1 MSAGRRNR
9 LITIQRPLVTVSATG
24 STTEAWETYVTLWA
38 EMKDR
43 TTTGVENEH
52 AGSTLSI
59 RRVDWVIRQT
69 AGITSS
75 MRILYDNVVWDILAI
90 NSLSYD
96 RNRMQIVTEQRGQI
110 TDADLVTCPTMCEQI
125 ALADAQDI
133 VDCLSNEQEDA
144 IEAIICPI
152 SQDATFTLNST
163 EVGTAAGGDTLNVQV
178 LQGGNPVGS
187 LVNDDWVVPAC
198 EDATYSNGGAFTQAI
213 ASGATY
219 TAPQITVTDVDGSTR
234 SSLPN
239 IGVVCEWKTV
249 NVRSSDGVQ
258 VTSIASYPA
267 GGNYDVLN
275 LRYFNKNGSTFATIA
290 HRSLI
295 RLTNADF
302 ASVVNDSPNSNQ
314 ANLTIDVDVPLVNS
328 NGDSVGSNITD
339 LFNPAEVDDVNLTD
353 DNGAVGSYPMPTS
366 LVIDGEVDSASYLSG
381 TLTIVPIS
389 CPSPSGILYRQII
402 PSMPDVTRS
411 TRVDDSQGLFFSG
424 YYDRVQNLTP
434 VSIAEIDY
442 TAEQSDVR
450 VTPATGTLSTDN
462 VSPTILKSNNDF
474 GNKFRFTDSL
484 GNASDATVGSN
495 LWAHVD
501 WLNHSFTGAIADYV
515 IDHLTGDGYYIK
527 YLLDGVLYN
536 KDVAFGTGQSWDDW
550 INFISTFTYGGFS
563 DWVIIDA
570 STDRPHYSKCNPCT
584 VWADNFFRTSRA
596 TGEIAGQTDNRTS
609 MMTGENAA
617 ASLNSYTGINDSSN
631 NDMLLDFL
639 KSATSG
645 FAGRIMNIF
654 VMRKHY

>member
-133 VDCLSNEQEDA
+133 VDCLSAEQEDA

-187 LVNDDWVVPAC
+187 LVNDDWVIPTC

-219 TAPQITVTDVDGSTR
+219 TAPQITITDVDGSTR

-258 VTSIASYPA
+258 VTSIVSYPA
-267 GGNYDVLN
+267 GGNYDVLT
-275 LRYFNKNGSTFATIA
+275 LRYANKNGSIFTTIP
-290 HRSLI
+290 HRSFI
-295 RLTNADF
+295 RLTNANF

-353 DNGAVGSYPMPTS
+353 DNGAVGSYPMPTTI
-366 LVIDGEVDSASYLSG
+366 VFDGEVDTASYSAG
-381 TLTIVPIS
+381 VLTIVPVVAG
-389 CPSPSGILYRQII
+389 CPALIYQRSLFRGVAPSYDDYDLGWQITNGTYNYGN
-402 PSMPDVTRS
+402 PQG
-411 TRVDDSQGLFFSG
+411 TRVGL
-424 YYDRVQNLTP
+424 
-434 VSIAEIDY
+434 DY
-442 TAEQSDVR
+442 TDANPFYH
-450 VTPATGTLSTDN
+450 VTPNNAF
-462 VSPTILKSNNDF
+462 SNNT
-474 GNKFRFTDSL
+474 RYTDSE
-484 GNASDATVGSN
+484 GNGAADGLAQFATIN
-495 LWAHVD
+495 WAVD
-501 WLNHSFTGAIADYV
+501 RPNAIPYYV
-515 IDHLTGDGYYIK
+515 IDHLTGLAWIIVKIGYQETWANA
-527 YLLDGVLYN
+527 LDTCHNY
-536 KDVAFGTGQSWDDW
+536 S
-550 INFISTFTYGGFS
+550 YGGF
-563 DWVIIDA
+563 
-570 STDRPHYSKCNPCT
+570 TDYRMPS
-584 VWADNFFRTSRA
+584 
-596 TGEIAGQTDNRTS
+596 TGEIEDVLNTSSVTQFFGAGNIFFRSNDLVVSGGNESSIWLNTTNVANTAQC
-609 MMTGENAA
+609 NA
-617 ASLNSYTGINDSSN
+617 LNDSGDITRSS
-631 NDMLLDFL
+631 
-639 KSATSG
+639 KVATTARG
-645 FAGRIMNIF
+645 TYAVRT
-654 VMRKHY
+654 HYP

>member
-133 VDCLSNEQEDA
+133 VDCLSAEQEDA

-187 LVNDDWVVPAC
+187 LVNDDWIVPAC

-219 TAPQITVTDVDGSTR
+219 TAPQITITDVDGSTR

-258 VTSIASYPA
+258 VTSIVSYPA
-267 GGNYDVLN
+267 GGNYDVLT
-275 LRYFNKNGSTFATIA
+275 LRYANKNGSIFATIP
-290 HRSLI
+290 HRSFI
-295 RLTNADF
+295 RLTNANF

-353 DNGAVGSYPMPTS
+353 DNGAVGSYPMPTTI
-366 LVIDGEVDSASYLSG
+366 VFDGEVDSASYASG
-381 TLTIVPIS
+381 TLTIVPTAGVT
-389 CPSPSGILYRQII
+389 PSGIAYL
-402 PSMPDVTRS
+402 D
-411 TRVDDSQGLFFSG
+411 L
-424 YYDRVQNLTP
+424 
-434 VSIAEIDY
+434 
-442 TAEQSDVR
+442 
-450 VTPATGTLSTDN
+450 TPATTLVDGSASGLDTVALWQSGSYTITNPANPAVFARLDPTDAAR
-462 VSPTILKSNNDF
+462 TTLINDNFF
-474 GNKFRFTDSL
+474 GNKYRYTD
-484 GNASDATVGSN
+484 TVGNPSS
-495 LWAHVD
+495 VGTSVPSRID
-501 WLNHSFTGAIADYV
+501 WLNHNWSGAVSYIV
-515 IDHLTGDGYYIK
+515 IDHLCKAMYWVQYLDNAGKIDISTTATGDTWYNWLTYIAGVTLGGY
-527 YLLDGVLYN
+527 
-536 KDVAFGTGQSWDDW
+536 TGWLPIMLNTQLPHAAACDAGDTNYKSF
-550 INFISTFTYGGFS
+550 FISHSSG
-563 DWVIIDA
+563 
-570 STDRPHYSKCNPCT
+570 
-584 VWADNFFRTSRA
+584 
-596 TGEIAGQTDNRTS
+596 NRLQIL
-609 MMTGENAA
+609 TGENYTATRFYPFIDSA
-617 ASLNSYTGINDSSN
+617 NGSLISSLGTSDASLKAG
-631 NDMLLDFL
+631 
-639 KSATSG
+639 TSG
-645 FAGRIMNIF
+645 FRATLTNIFAMRIMTDAEIAALTP
-654 VMRKHY
+654 

>member
-187 LVNDDWVVPAC
+187 LVNDDWVIPTC

-239 IGVVCEWKTV
+239 IGVVCDFKTI

-258 VTSIASYPA
+258 VTSIVSYPA

-275 LRYFNKNGSTFATIA
+275 LRYANKNGSIFTTIA
-290 HRSLI
+290 QRSLI

-353 DNGAVGSYPMPTS
+353 DNGAVGSYPAPTS
-366 LVIDGEVDSASYLSG
+366 IVFDGEVDSASYASG
-381 TLTIVPIS
+381 TLTIVPTAGVT
-389 CPSPSGILYRQII
+389 PSGIAYL
-402 PSMPDVTRS
+402 D
-411 TRVDDSQGLFFSG
+411 L
-424 YYDRVQNLTP
+424 
-434 VSIAEIDY
+434 
-442 TAEQSDVR
+442 
-450 VTPATGTLSTDN
+450 TPATTLVDGSASGLDTVALWQSGSYTITNPANPAVFARLDPTDAAR
-462 VSPTILKSNNDF
+462 TTLLNDNFF
-474 GNKFRFTDSL
+474 GNKYRYTD
-484 GNASDATVGSN
+484 TVGNPSS
-495 LWAHVD
+495 VGTSVPSRID
-501 WLNHSFTGAIADYV
+501 WLNHNWTGAVSYIV
-515 IDHLTGDGYYIK
+515 IDHLFKVMYWIQYIDNAGKIDISTTATGDTWYNWLTYINGVTLGGY
-527 YLLDGVLYN
+527 
-536 KDVAFGTGQSWDDW
+536 TGWLPIMLNTQLPHAAACDAGDTDYKSF
-550 INFISTFTYGGFS
+550 FISHSSG
-563 DWVIIDA
+563 
-570 STDRPHYSKCNPCT
+570 
-584 VWADNFFRTSRA
+584 
-596 TGEIAGQTDNRTS
+596 NRLQIL
-609 MMTGENAA
+609 TGENYTATRFYPFIDSA
-617 ASLNSYTGINDSSN
+617 NGSLISSLGTSDASLKAG
-631 NDMLLDFL
+631 
-639 KSATSG
+639 ASG
-645 FAGRIMNIF
+645 FRADLTNIYAMRIMTDAEIAALTP
-654 VMRKHY
+654 

>member
-133 VDCLSNEQEDA
+133 VDCLSQEQEDA

-187 LVNDDWVVPAC
+187 LVNDDWIVPAC

-219 TAPQITVTDVDGSTR
+219 TASQITVTDVDGSTR

-258 VTSIASYPA
+258 VTSISSYPA

-275 LRYFNKNGSTFATIA
+275 LRYANKNGSIFTTIA
-290 HRSLI
+290 QRSLI

-353 DNGAVGSYPMPTS
+353 DNGAVGSYPAPTS
-366 LVIDGEVDSASYLSG
+366 IVFDGEVDSASYASG
-381 TLTIVPIS
+381 TLTIVPTAGVT
-389 CPSPSGILYRQII
+389 PSGIAYL
-402 PSMPDVTRS
+402 D
-411 TRVDDSQGLFFSG
+411 L
-424 YYDRVQNLTP
+424 
-434 VSIAEIDY
+434 
-442 TAEQSDVR
+442 
-450 VTPATGTLSTDN
+450 TPATTLVDGSASGLDTVALWQSGSYTITNPANPAVFARLDPTDAAR
-462 VSPTILKSNNDF
+462 TTLLNDNFF
-474 GNKFRFTDSL
+474 GNKYRYTD
-484 GNASDATVGSN
+484 TVGNPSS
-495 LWAHVD
+495 VGTSVPSRID
-501 WLNHSFTGAIADYV
+501 WLNHNWTGAVSYIV
-515 IDHLTGDGYYIK
+515 IDHLFKVMYWVQYIDNAGKIDISTTATGDTWYNWLTYIAGVTLGGY
-527 YLLDGVLYN
+527 
-536 KDVAFGTGQSWDDW
+536 TGWLPIMLNTQLPHAAACDAGDTDYKSF
-550 INFISTFTYGGFS
+550 FISHSSG
-563 DWVIIDA
+563 
-570 STDRPHYSKCNPCT
+570 
-584 VWADNFFRTSRA
+584 
-596 TGEIAGQTDNRTS
+596 NRLQIL
-609 MMTGENAA
+609 TGENYTATRFYPFIDSA
-617 ASLNSYTGINDSSN
+617 NGSLISSLGTSDASLKAG
-631 NDMLLDFL
+631 
-639 KSATSG
+639 TSG
-645 FAGRIMNIF
+645 FRATLTNIFAMRIMTDAEIAALTP
-654 VMRKHY
+654 

>member
-1 MSAGRRNR
+1 M
-9 LITIQRPLVTVSATG
+9 
-24 STTEAWETYVTLWA
+24 TLWA

-110 TDADLVTCPTMCEQI
+110 TDADLVTCP
-125 ALADAQDI
+125 
-133 VDCLSNEQEDA
+133 N
-144 IEAIICPI
+144 
-152 SQDATFTLNST
+152 
-163 EVGTAAGGDTLNVQV
+163 
-178 LQGGNPVGS
+178 
-187 LVNDDWVVPAC
+187 
-198 EDATYSNGGAFTQAI
+198 ATYTNGGAFTQAI

-295 RLTNADF
+295 RLTNANF
-302 ASVVNDSPNSNQ
+302 AAVVNDSPNSNQ

-353 DNGAVGSYPMPTS
+353 DNGAVGSYPAPTS
-366 LVIDGEVDSASYLSG
+366 IVFDGEVDSASYASG

-389 CPSPSGILYRQII
+389 GPSPSGILY
-402 PSMPDVTRS
+402 PD
-411 TRVDDSQGLFFSG
+411 
-424 YYDRVQNLTP
+424 
-434 VSIAEIDY
+434 IAPATSYIDATAAGKDTVALWQAGAY
-442 TAEQSDVR
+442 TATKPTNPAVIACLDTSDPLR
-450 VTPATGTLSTDN
+450 ATMLNDN
-462 VSPTILKSNNDF
+462 FF
-474 GNKFRFTDSL
+474 GNKLRFTD
-484 GNASDATVGSN
+484 TVGNRSSVG
-495 LWAHVD
+495 A
-501 WLNHSFTGAIADYV
+501 TGADRINWRQHNWTGAVQYLV
-515 IDHLTGDGYYIK
+515 IDHYLKAMYWVQYLDNGGRYSTRTDASGDTWWNWLAYIDSLNIGGY
-527 YLLDGVLYN
+527 
-536 KDVAFGTGQSWDDW
+536 SDW
-550 INFISTFTYGGFS
+550 LPIPIDTRLPHSAFS
-563 DWVIIDA
+563 DVGEVAYRNFLIA
-570 STDRPHYSKCNPCT
+570 QR
-584 VWADNFFRTSRA
+584 ADNRGGCF
-596 TGEIAGQTDNRTS
+596 TGESVDANNFYPFRDNF
-609 MMTGENAA
+609 NF
-617 ASLNSYTGINDSSN
+617 SLI
-631 NDMLLDFL
+631 
-639 KSATSG
+639 TSG
-645 FAGRIMNIF
+645 AGGSGGEKIGANSFVNTVTQIYPMRIMTDADIAALTP
-654 VMRKHY
+654 